1 MVPKLCADGPPPRR
15 PALDWQWPAMDAAGA
30 EPGIGRRR
38 RARAPSA
45 QSCGDNSG
53 MEPVPP
59 GGLRDIVLLGSTGSI
74 GTQAADIVRRN
85 PDRFRLTALAAG
97 GGSPGLLA
105 RQAPA
110 FGSSGSRLS
119 PWPARQRCRTCGQP
133 CRRLWRPATAA
144 ALALA
149 ALPALASAP
158 PALPVLASAPPA
170 PAAGEDRAAVRALA
184 RVAGPGSARA
194 AGLVLASGRCPR

>member
-15 PALDWQWPAMDAAGA
+15 PALDWQWQAMDAAGA

-97 GGSPGLLA
+97 GGKPALLA
-105 RQAPA
+105 SQALEFGVQVIAVASEAAVPDVRA
-110 FGSSGSRLS
+110 ALQALVASGDGSSAG
-119 PWPARQRCRTCGQP
+119 TGG
-133 CRRLWRPATAA
+133 ATGTGIGT
-144 ALALA
+144 
-149 ALPALASAP
+149 
-158 PALPVLASAPPA
+158 
-170 PAAGEDRAAVRALA
+170 AGATGA
-184 RVAGPGSARA
+184 
-194 AGLVLASGRCPR
+194 